1 MPDYV
6 NINQTK
12 QQSQY
17 LNMRGAQIAQEKTGQ
32 HTELGSQPK
41 AKGTRKQL
49 VSTIV
54 GIAAVIAALVILK
67 ALGVI

>member
-1 MPDYV
+1 MQGH
-6 NINQTK
+6 INYDQLK

-17 LNMRGAQIAQEKTGQ
+17 LNMRGAQIAQEKSGQ

-49 VSTIV
+49 ISTIV
-54 GIAAVIAALVILK
+54 
-67 ALGVI
+67 

>member
-17 LNMRGAQIAQEKTGQ
+17 LNMRGAQIAEEKPGVNSDIEPQT
-32 HTELGSQPK
+32 K

-49 VSTIV
+49 ISTIV
-54 GIAAVIAALVILK
+54 GIAAVFAVLILLKVLNVI
-67 ALGVI
+67 

>member
-32 HTELGSQPK
+32 HTELGNQPK

-54 GIAAVIAALVILK
+54 GIVAVIAALVILK

>member
-1 MPDYV
+1 MPGH
-6 NINQTK
+6 INYDQLK

-17 LNMRGAQIAQEKTGQ
+17 LNMRGAQIAQEKSGQ

-49 VSTIV
+49 ISTIV
-54 GIAAVIAALVILK
+54 GIAAVFAVLILLKVLNVI
-67 ALGVI
+67 

>member
-32 HTELGSQPK
+32 HTELGNQPK

-49 VSTIV
+49 ISTIV

>member
-32 HTELGSQPK
+32 HTELCSQPK

-54 GIAAVIAALVILK
+54 GIVAVIAALVLLK
-67 ALGVI
+67 VLGVI